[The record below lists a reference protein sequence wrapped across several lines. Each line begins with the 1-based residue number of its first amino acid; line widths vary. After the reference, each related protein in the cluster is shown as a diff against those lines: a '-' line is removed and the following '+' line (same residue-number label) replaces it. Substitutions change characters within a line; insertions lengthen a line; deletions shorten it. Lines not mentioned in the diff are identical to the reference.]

1 MNFSEFIEY
10 ALKILDPTSS
20 QKDITEALLGMA
32 YRLGF
37 DVGMQTETELHG
49 KLIEKG
55 DIMTADELMA
65 RRMRVDGLQGVDE

>member
-1 MNFSEFIEY
+1 MLLSEFIEY
-10 ALKILDPTSS
+10 ALKILDPASS

-37 DVGMQTETELHG
+37 DVGMRTETELHG

-55 DIMTADELMA
+55 DLMTEDELMA
-65 RRMRVDGLQGVDE
+65 RRMRVDGLQEADK